1 MPAPHTPRVGL
12 AQCGSGVITVRAIAK
27 RDNGLHL
34 VASIFAYAVHG
45 VAVSEWRAVKTTV
58 SFHVFSHLK
67 NNPEIT
73 PGYLLTTEDTAL
85 LCVPEIPGQSSS
97 AVRVPGLSTFHPAG
111 LCI

>member
-27 RDNGLHL
+27 RDNGLRL
-34 VASIFAYAVHG
+34 VAGIFAYAVHG
-45 VAVSEWRAVKTTV
+45 VLRQIIGAIETSVSL
-58 SFHVFSHLK
+58 HVFSHLK
-67 NNPEIT
+67 QNPEIT

-111 LCI
+111 LCT